1 MIFRLTPLVAALG
14 ASLGLSTAQADPGH
28 AHAGSPE
35 MVQMRS
41 AELRNSAQVFEAHH
55 RDAAM
60 RRKAAITFHAQLLES
75 QSEHLVLELN
85 AADQAELRRFGFQLK
100 PAKDFIA
107 HRDAVLNELQR
118 RAALGENAT
127 IQSIP
132 SYSCYETVEETFSA
146 AQGFVTAKPQLAS
159 WIDVGDSWQKT
170 QGSGGYDIR
179 VLRLSNSAVA
189 APSGGKPKLFI
200 NSAIHAREYATA
212 PLSLAFARWLVDGHG
227 VDADA
232 TWILDH
238 HEVHLML
245 HTNPDGRKRA
255 EGGLSWRKNANN
267 SYCANTNTRGAD
279 LNRNFSYGWNS
290 TGGSGSSGSACNETY
305 RGPSAGS
312 EPEVQAIQAYVRSI
326 FPDRRGPNKGDA
338 APSDTS
344 GIHLDI
350 HSYSR
355 LVLWPWGDV
364 SSPAPNGT
372 ALQTLGRKFAFHN
385 GYTPQQ
391 SVGLYATDGTSDGV
405 SYGELG
411 VAAYT
416 FELGTA
422 FFESCTNFN
431 NTIKPGNLPAL
442 IYAAKVVRT
451 PYITPAGPDIT
462 SLTLGQGA
470 SGGGVQPGV
479 AVTLT
484 ASASDARFNNSNGS
498 EATQATA
505 AAEYYIDTPPWVSGA
520 LARPIQAAD
529 GVFNSVSENLTATI
543 PTGTLPVG
551 RHTVFVRARDASGA
565 WGAFSAAFLNI
576 SGGAPALDANF
587 NASCN
592 GLSCTFDA
600 SSSTGNPTSYQWV
613 FGDGGTGSGV
623 SIGRNFAGAGTYNVT
638 LTVGNGSSTQSET
651 QAVVVTNPS
660 TIVNE
665 VESNNSIASATPVTP
680 PQAIVPG
687 KLSST
692 SDTDYFAVPLPAGAT
707 LKATL
712 TPPSSGVDYD
722 LYIVNG
728 SGSTLASSTKGAGQ
742 VDVASSTN
750 SGATQVTR
758 YVRVRYYSGGAGG
771 YSLKIER

>member
-1 MIFRLTPLVAALG
+1 MVQLRAEELRR
-14 ASLGLSTAQADPGH
+14 TAQI
-28 AHAGSPE
+28 
-35 MVQMRS
+35 
-41 AELRNSAQVFEAHH
+41 FEVHH

-60 RRKAAITFHAQLLES
+60 RRKASITFHAQLLETDG
-75 QSEHLVLELN
+75 EHLVMELTPTE
-85 AADQAELRRFGFQLK
+85 QAELRGFGFQLK
-100 PAKDFIA
+100 PAKDFIGR
-107 HRDAVLNELQR
+107 RDAVLNELQQ
-118 RAALGENAT
+118 RAAAGLDASV
-127 IQSIP
+127 QSIP
-132 SYSCYETVEETFSA
+132 SYACYETVEETFSA
-146 AQGFVTAKPQLAS
+146 AQGMASAKPALAS
-159 WIDVGDSWQKT
+159 WLDVGDSWQKT

-179 VLRLSNSAVA
+179 VLKLTNSAVA
-189 APSGGKPKLFI
+189 APAGGKPKLFI

-212 PLSLAFARWLVDGHG
+212 PLALAFARWLFDGHG

-255 EGGLSWRKNANN
+255 EGGLSWRKNTNN
-267 SYCANTNTRGAD
+267 NYCANSNTRGAD
-279 LNRNFSYGWNS
+279 LNRNFSFGWNS
-290 TGGSGSSGSACNETY
+290 TNGQGSSGSACNETY

-312 EPEVQAIQAYVRSI
+312 EPETQAIQAYVRSI
-326 FPDRRGPNKGDA
+326 FPDRRGPNKSDA
-338 APSDTS
+338 APADTS

-364 SSPAPNGT
+364 STPAPNGA

-391 SVGLYATDGTSDGV
+391 SVGLYPTDGTSDGI

-451 PYITPAGPDIT
+451 PYITPAGPDI
-462 SLTLGQGA
+462 SALALGQGA
-470 SGGGVQPGV
+470 SAGGVQQGV
-479 AVTLT
+479 AVSLT
-484 ASASDARFNNSNGS
+484 AAASDARFNNSNGTES
-498 EATQATA
+498 TQAIA
-505 AAEYYIDTPPWVSGA
+505 AAEYYLNVPPWLAGA
-520 LARPIQAAD
+520 VAVPIQAAD
-529 GVFNSVSENLTATI
+529 GSFNSVTENLAATI

-551 RHTVFVRARDASGA
+551 RHTVYVRARDASGA

-576 SGGAPALDANF
+576 TGGTPSLAADFVAQ
-587 NASCN
+587 CN
-592 GLSCTFDA
+592 GLSCSFNA
-600 SSSTGNPTSYQWV
+600 SSSTGSPTSYQWN
-613 FGDGGTGSGV
+613 FGDGGSGSGV
-623 SIGRNFAGAGTYNVT
+623 TTARTYAAAGSYNVT
-638 LTVGNGSSTQSET
+638 LTVGNGSSTNSKT
-651 QAVVVTNPS
+651 QAVTVSNAS

-665 VESNNSIASATPVTP
+665 VESNNTLATATPVNP
-680 PQAIVPG
+680 PNAIVPG
-687 KLSST
+687 SLSST

-722 LYIVNG
+722 LYIYNS
-728 SGSTLASSTKGAGQ
+728 SGSTLASSTKAAGQ

-750 SGATQVTR
+750 TGSTQVTR
-758 YVRVRYYSGGAGG
+758 YVRVRYYSGGAGS

>member
-1 MIFRLTPLVAALG
+1 MKPLLSPLAAALLAG
-14 ASLGLSTAQADPGH
+14 FASSVLAGPGH
-28 AHAGSPE
+28 SYASSPE
-35 MVQMRS
+35 MVQLR
-41 AELRNSAQVFEAHH
+41 AEELRRTAQVFEVHH
-55 RDAAM
+55 PRAEM
-60 RRKAAITFHAQLLES
+60 RRKASITFHAQLLETAD
-75 QSEHLVLELN
+75 EHLVMELTT
-85 AADQAELRRFGFQLK
+85 AEQAELRGFGFQLK

-107 HRDAVLNELQR
+107 RRDAVLNELQR
-118 RAALGENAT
+118 RAAAGLDASV
-127 IQSIP
+127 QSIP
-132 SYSCYETVEETFSA
+132 SYSCYETVEESFAA
-146 AQGFVTAKPQLAS
+146 AQGMATAKPALAS

-179 VLRLSNSAVA
+179 VLKLTNSAVA
-189 APSGGKPKLFI
+189 APAGGKPKLFI
-200 NSAIHAREYATA
+200 NAAIHAREYATA
-212 PLSLAFARWLVDGHG
+212 PLALAFARWLFDGHG

-238 HEVHLML
+238 HEVHFLL
-245 HTNPDGRKRA
+245 QTNPDGRKKA

-279 LNRNFSYGWNS
+279 LNRNFSYGWN
-290 TGGSGSSGSACNETY
+290 TTNGQGSSGSACNETY

-312 EPEVQAIQAYVRSI
+312 EPETQAIQAYVRSI
-326 FPDRRGPNKGDA
+326 FPDRRGPNKSDA
-338 APSDTS
+338 APADTP

-364 SSPAPNGT
+364 STPAPNGT

-391 SVGLYATDGTSDGV
+391 SVGLYPTDGTSDGV

-422 FFESCTNFN
+422 FFESCTSFN

-462 SLTLGQGA
+462 SLALGQGA

-484 ASASDARFNNSNGS
+484 AAASDARFNSSNGT
-498 EATQATA
+498 EATQAIA
-505 AAEYYIDTPPWVSGA
+505 AAEYYIDVPPWQSGA
-520 LARPIQAAD
+520 VAQPIQAAD
-529 GVFNSVSENLTATI
+529 GSFNSVSENLTATI

-576 SGGAPALDANF
+576 SNGTPALDANF
-587 NASCN
+587 FAQCN
-592 GLSCTFDA
+592 GLSCSFDA
-600 SSSTGNPTSYQWV
+600 SSSTGSPSSYQWT
-613 FGDGGTGSGV
+613 FGDGGSGSGV
-623 SIGRNFAGAGTYNVT
+623 SIGRTYAAAGTYNVT
-638 LTVGNGSSTQSET
+638 LTVGNGSSTNSET
-651 QAVVVTNPS
+651 KAVVVTNPS

-665 VESNNSIASATPVTP
+665 VESNNTIGTATMVSP

-687 KLSST
+687 SLSTT

-722 LYIVNG
+722 LYIVNS
-728 SGSTLASSTKGAGQ
+728 SGTTLASSTKGAGQ

-750 SGATQVTR
+750 TGSTQVTR
-758 YVRVRYYSGGAGG
+758 YVRVRYYSGGAGS

>member
-1 MIFRLTPLVAALG
+1 LKPLLTPLAAALLAG
-14 ASLGLSTAQADPGH
+14 LASSVAMAGPGH
-28 AHAGSPE
+28 SHAASPE
-35 MVQMRS
+35 MVQLR
-41 AELRNSAQVFEAHH
+41 AEELRRTAQIFEVHH

-60 RRKAAITFHAQLLES
+60 RRKASITFHAQLLETDG
-75 QSEHLVLELN
+75 EHLVMELTPTE
-85 AADQAELRRFGFQLK
+85 QAELRGFGFQLK
-100 PAKDFIA
+100 PAKDFIGR
-107 HRDAVLNELQR
+107 RDAVLNELQQ
-118 RAALGENAT
+118 RAAAGLDASV
-127 IQSIP
+127 QSIP
-132 SYSCYETVEETFSA
+132 SYACYETVEETFTA
-146 AQGFVTAKPQLAS
+146 AQGMASAKPALAS
-159 WIDVGDSWQKT
+159 WLDVGDSWQKT

-179 VLRLSNSAVA
+179 VLKLTNSAVA
-189 APSGGKPKLFI
+189 APAGGKPKLFI

-212 PLSLAFARWLVDGHG
+212 PLALAFARWLFDGHG

-255 EGGLSWRKNANN
+255 EGGLSWRKNTNN
-267 SYCANTNTRGAD
+267 NYCANSNTRGAD
-279 LNRNFSYGWNS
+279 LNRNFSFGWNS
-290 TGGSGSSGSACNETY
+290 TNGQGSSGSACNETY

-312 EPEVQAIQAYVRSI
+312 EPETKAIQAYVRSI
-326 FPDRRGPNKGDA
+326 FPDRRGPNKSDA
-338 APSDTS
+338 APADTS
-344 GIHLDI
+344 GIHLDV

-364 SSPAPNGT
+364 STPAPNGA

-391 SVGLYATDGTSDGV
+391 SVGLYPTDGTSDGI

-451 PYITPAGPDIT
+451 PYITPAGPDI
-462 SLTLGQGA
+462 SALALGQGA
-470 SGGGVQPGV
+470 SAGGVQQGV
-479 AVTLT
+479 AVSLT
-484 ASASDARFNNSNGS
+484 AAASDARFNNSNGTES
-498 EATQATA
+498 TQAIA
-505 AAEYYIDTPPWVSGA
+505 AAEYYLNVPPWLAGA
-520 LARPIQAAD
+520 VAVPIQAAD
-529 GVFNSVSENLTATI
+529 GSFNSVTENLVATI

-551 RHTVFVRARDASGA
+551 RHTVYVRARDASGA
-565 WGAFSAAFLNI
+565 WGAFSAVFLNI
-576 SGGAPALDANF
+576 TGGTPSLAADFVAQ
-587 NASCN
+587 CN
-592 GLSCTFDA
+592 GLSCSFNG
-600 SSSTGNPTSYQWV
+600 SGSTGSPTSYQWN
-613 FGDGGTGSGV
+613 FGDGGSGSGV
-623 SIGRNFAGAGTYNVT
+623 TTARTYAAAGSYNVT
-638 LTVGNGSSTQSET
+638 LTVGNGSSTNSKT
-651 QAVVVTNPS
+651 QAVTVSNAS

-665 VESNNSIASATPVTP
+665 VESNNTIGTATLVSP

-687 KLSST
+687 SLSTT

-722 LYIVNG
+722 LYIYNS

-750 SGATQVTR
+750 TGSTQVTR
-758 YVRVRYYSGGAGG
+758 YVRVRYYSGGAGS

>member
-1 MIFRLTPLVAALG
+1 MKPLLSPLTAALLAVL
-14 ASLGLSTAQADPGH
+14 ASSALAGPGH
-28 AHAGSPE
+28 SQAASPE
-35 MVQMRS
+35 MVLLREQ
-41 AELRNSAQVFEAHH
+41 ELRRTAQLFEVHH
-55 RDAAM
+55 RDAAL

-75 QSEHLVLELN
+75 EGEHLVMELTP
-85 AADQAELRRFGFQLK
+85 AEQAELRGFGFQLK

-107 HRDAVLNELQR
+107 RRDTVLNELQR
-118 RAALGENAT
+118 RAAAGLDASV
-127 IQSIP
+127 QSIP
-132 SYSCYETVEETFSA
+132 SYSCYETVEESFAA
-146 AQGFVTAKPQLAS
+146 AQAMATTKPALAS

-179 VLRLSNSAVA
+179 VLKLTNSAVPTPA
-189 APSGGKPKLFI
+189 GGKPKLFI

-212 PLSLAFARWLVDGHG
+212 PLALAFARWLFDGHG

-238 HEVHLML
+238 HEVHFML
-245 HTNPDGRKRA
+245 QTNPDGRKKA

-267 SYCANTNTRGAD
+267 NYCANTNTRGAD
-279 LNRNFSYGWNS
+279 LNRNFSFGWN
-290 TGGSGSSGSACNETY
+290 TTNGQGSSGTACNETY

-312 EPEVQAIQAYVRSI
+312 EPETQAIQAYVRSI
-326 FPDRRGPNKGDA
+326 FPDRRGPNKTDA
-338 APSDTS
+338 APADTP

-364 SSPAPNGT
+364 STPAPNGT

-391 SVGLYATDGTSDGV
+391 SVGLYPTDGTSDGV

-462 SLTLGQGA
+462 SLALGQGA
-470 SGGGVQPGV
+470 SGGGVQQGV
-479 AVTLT
+479 AVTLS
-484 ASASDARFNNSNGS
+484 AAASDARFNNSNGTES
-498 EATQATA
+498 TQAIA
-505 AAEYYIDTPPWVSGA
+505 AAEYYIDVPPWSAGA
-520 LARPIQAAD
+520 VAQPIQAAD
-529 GVFNSVSENLTATI
+529 GSFNAVTENLTATI

-551 RHTVFVRARDASGA
+551 RHTVFVRARDAAGS
-565 WGAFSAAFLNI
+565 WGAISAAFLNI
-576 SGGAPALDANF
+576 SNGTPALDANF

-600 SSSTGNPTSYQWV
+600 SSSTGSPSSYQWA
-613 FGDGGTGSGV
+613 FGDGGSGSGV
-623 SIGRNFAGAGTYNVT
+623 NIGRTYAAAGTYNVT
-638 LTVGNGSSTQSET
+638 LTVGNGSSTNSET
-651 QAVVVTNPS
+651 KPVVVTNPS

-665 VESNNSIASATPVTP
+665 VESNNTIATATAVTP

-687 KLSST
+687 SLSTT

-712 TPPSSGVDYD
+712 TPPAGVDYD
-722 LYIVNG
+722 LYILNS
-728 SGSTLASSTKGAGQ
+728 SGTTLASSTLGAGQ

-750 SGATQVTR
+750 TGSTQVTR
-758 YVRVRYYSGGAGG
+758 YVRVRYYSGGAGS